1 MTMKIVNGVKTVN
14 NIEIYQIK
22 ANIQDCAKH
31 IPLILIAIME
41 PSDTRDSGGLVE
53 NTIITG

>member
-1 MTMKIVNGVKTVN
+1 M
-14 NIEIYQIK
+14 K

-31 IPLILIAIME
+31 IPLIGASILIAIME